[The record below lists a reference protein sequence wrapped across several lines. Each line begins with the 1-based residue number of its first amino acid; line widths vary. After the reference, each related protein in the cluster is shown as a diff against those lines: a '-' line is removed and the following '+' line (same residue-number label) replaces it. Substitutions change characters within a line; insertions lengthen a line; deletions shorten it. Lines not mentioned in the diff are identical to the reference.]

1 MIFVFS
7 NLLGYQICI
16 GYACDRGH
24 GDRRIALFLVVTEK
38 KRVFVSAIN
47 AAFCSRGEKGTVV
60 NGVSLIR
67 TSLVDRESG
76 VGRDLLWGVAL
87 GLWVAGNGAAVE
99 AATIARVGESG
110 EVIELS
116 LQGED
121 GPVIQALPIYQ
132 RGAIRYFSAGVGL
145 EERTVEYPRF
155 PLKLVFT
162 AGGRSYVAGVSIT
175 IRSAEGKTVL
185 IVPEE
190 QVAGP
195 WLFVDL
201 PAGDYE
207 VRGVHR
213 AREQRV
219 KTGRLE
225 AGSQKIVQLRWA
237 EDSSLSVGPSD
248 E

>member
-1 MIFVFS
+1 MRHF
-7 NLLGYQICI
+7 
-16 GYACDRGH
+16 
-24 GDRRIALFLVVTEK
+24 
-38 KRVFVSAIN
+38 
-47 AAFCSRGEKGTVV
+47 AADGENTTVV
-60 NGVSLIR
+60 NGVSR
-67 TSLVDRESG
+67 TRTIPVDQKGGMVS
-76 VGRDLLWGVAL
+76 DLLWGIVL
-87 GLWVAGNGAAVE
+87 GLCVAGNGAAAE
-99 AATIARVGESG
+99 GAAIARVGDSG
-110 EVIELS
+110 DVIELS
-116 LQGED
+116 LQGEG
-121 GPVIQALPIYQ
+121 GPVIETLPLYQ

-162 AGGRSYVAGVSIT
+162 AGGRSYVAGVSVT

-207 VRGVHR
+207 VTGVHR
-213 AREQRV
+213 AAEQRV

-225 AGSQKIVQLRWA
+225 ARMQKIIHLHWA
-237 EDSSLSVGPSD
+237 EGSPVSADPSD